1 MHKESVIKP
10 YAGLQLFSN
19 SLLAIF
25 GILLAWGLLS
35 EWGRSIWGGVLLHG
49 LEGGLVGAVCDWFA
63 VWKTYRAVEI
73 ESETIAEEIGKWVSS
88 DLVNE
93 VKLKEYMDRILDDPD
108 NISALSRLIETHLG
122 GEQEVRKLLDLIW
135 DKVEEDI
142 VRYLTN
148 FRFSGSDQ
156 EILREL
162 NRRKEIF
169 GTVRFLVGEAL
180 VKATDQA
187 DFKMRMDRIT
197 KNLSFF
203 AKPLVWLI
211 DPQKRIREFGE
222 GLKDGKEFDSDE
234 EGILYEVFS
243 LFSDCADLYIGSWND
258 LPESTKEEA
267 VRALT
272 DFGKDQL
279 NRLVTDVILLHME
292 DIKKLGN
299 LREYGPA
306 RSILEFLRS
315 RTNAGVSQY
324 VGEQVALGLKLLEPR
339 QFRINL
345 EEKTRKVLEKI
356 RINGSLLGFVC
367 GIAIGLADFLF

>member
-1 MHKESVIKP
+1 MHKESVVKP
-10 YAGLQLFSN
+10 YASLQIFSN

-35 EWGRSIWGGVLLHG
+35 EWSRSAWGGVVLHG

-93 VKLKEYMDRILDDPD
+93 EKLKEYMDRILDDPD

-122 GEQEVRKLLDLIW
+122 GEQEVRNLLDSIW

-180 VKATDQA
+180 VKAADQA

-197 KNLSFF
+197 KSLSFF
-203 AKPLVWLI
+203 VKPLVWLI
-211 DPQKRIREFGE
+211 DPQKRMREFGE

-234 EGILYEVFS
+234 DGILYEVFS

-324 VGEQVALGLKLLEPR
+324 VGEQVARGLKLLEPR

-367 GIAIGLADFLF
+367 GTAIGLADFLF